1 MASELTPKQKRFVA
15 EYLID
20 LNATKAAERAGY
32 SVDTARQMGS
42 ENLSKPYI
50 QDLIVAAQN
59 ERAARTLVTADYVIS
74 TIKETIERCKQAEP
88 VMKWDG
94 ERMVETGEWKF
105 EYNGVLKGTEQ
116 LGRHLKL
123 FTDKVDVN
131 VSGPLA
137 EKLAKARKRASGD

>member
-20 LNATKAAERAGY
+20 LNATAAAKRAGY
-32 SVDTARQMGS
+32 SEETAKEIGY
-42 ENLSKPYI
+42 ENLTKPHI
-50 QDLIVAAQN
+50 QELIASSQA
-59 ERAARTLVTADYVIS
+59 ERSARTLVTADYVIS

-131 VSGPLA
+131 ISGPLA
-137 EKLAKARKRASGD
+137 ERLAKARKRAAGD